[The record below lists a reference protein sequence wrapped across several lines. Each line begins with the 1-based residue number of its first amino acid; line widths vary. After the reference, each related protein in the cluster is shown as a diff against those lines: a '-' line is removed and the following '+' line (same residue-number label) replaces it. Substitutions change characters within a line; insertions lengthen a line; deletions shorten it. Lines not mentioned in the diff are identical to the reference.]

1 MPSLLIV
8 FFMIFFLLE
17 SVVAIIGN
25 GFIIVVLGREWMRC
39 WTLTPGDMILA
50 SLGISRFFLQWT
62 AIISDFYSYFF
73 STSKGVLLG
82 MMWNLPNVTTFW
94 FTTLLAVFYCVK
106 LSSFNHSIFFWLK
119 WRISRFVP
127 WLLLWSL
134 VLSILISILSFVKGY
149 HLLQSPV
156 IGNNSEKTI
165 LNANIRAFQINFF
178 LPLQLF
184 ILLIPFFVF
193 LVSIILLISSLCQH
207 LGNMEHHSAD
217 PQDPRMQ
224 VHIITLKSL
233 FFFLIL
239 FTSYLLPL
247 IITTTAPISVCS
259 SWFWI
264 REVVTYAGISIHP
277 AFLILNTSKLR
288 RALKKMLHDPE
299 SA

>member
-1 MPSLLIV
+1 MPSLLTV

-17 SVVAIIGN
+17 SLVAMIGN
-25 GFIIVVLGREWMRC
+25 GFIIVVLGREWTRC
-39 WTLTPGDMILA
+39 WTLPPGDMILA

-62 AIISDFYSYFF
+62 AIINDFYSYFF
-73 STSKGVLLG
+73 SISQGVLFG
-82 MMWNLPNVTTFW
+82 MVWNLPNVTTFW

-134 VLSILISILSFVKGY
+134 VLSILITVLSFVKGY
-149 HLLQSPV
+149 HILQSPV
-156 IGNNSEKTI
+156 TGNYSEKTI
-165 LNANIRAFQINFF
+165 LNANIRAFQMHFF

-207 LGNMEHHSAD
+207 LGNMEHHSAN

-233 FFFLIL
+233 FFFLLL

-247 IITTTAPISVCS
+247 IITIIAPVSVCS

-264 REVVTYAGISIHP
+264 WEVVTYAGISIHP

-288 RALKKMLHDPE
+288 RALKKMLHDPQ